1 MRPRVF
7 IILLFISLP
16 LWVQGQSD
24 FELVK
29 KRVVE
34 DITRRPP
41 RDERVKRIV
50 ETMQDDG
57 SWPGINYEDV
67 SNTGF
72 QHSRH
77 LSNMETMSLA
87 FISPESD
94 YYLDQELN
102 SLVNKALGFWCE
114 NDFICDNWWWNQIGT
129 PNSLVTVLLLM
140 DDHIEPGLKN
150 ETLRIIGRAH
160 LDAPGARPGGDRI
173 KIGGIAAKRVLV
185 MGDSAMF
192 KDIMKVINDEI
203 KFSTGDRGMQQDYS
217 FHHRIFRVNNT
228 VTYGLGYASEFADWA
243 LFVKGT
249 KYAFEDEKTRLLVN
263 YYLDGICKQYIYGIY
278 IDWGVL
284 NRDVSRGHSMR
295 PQNTN
300 ILENLIQVTDYRS
313 EELNEIISL
322 RKGDSEPSSSFCK
335 FFWQTEHFV
344 CQRPDFYTSVRMFSV
359 RNRNMEQ
366 PYNSEGLKNHHKA
379 DGANF
384 LSIRGDE
391 YLGIWPVYDWQKI
404 PGATILQKKELPP
417 PGEIQ
422 KDGFTYFVGAVT
434 DGLYGAVGFDFISPH
449 DMVKARKS
457 WFFFDEEY
465 VCLGAGIEADFGPPV
480 ATTIN
485 QCLLNGNVEVGD
497 KEGVRT
503 LTEGEHVLKDINWVH
518 HDDIGYIFPEPADIH
533 LSNQVESGS
542 WWDITKQWS
551 TSRETVERNVF
562 TLWIDHGSRPQGRRG
577 GFENA
582 PMIPRD
588 VTYQYIVVPSIN
600 PGEMKQDRG
609 IEILENTRD
618 VQAVKHRALGLAQVI
633 FYKAGSVKIS
643 EGLQLAADSPGAIML
658 KMKEDTVTSITV
670 ADPSRSLGRLHLII
684 SGEIKAL
691 STEIIHVTYDL
702 EYNESHLTVTLPS
715 GPYAGQSVQVNLHN

>member
-1 MRPRVF
+1 MRPRVY
-7 IILLFISLP
+7 IILLFICLP
-16 LWVQGQSD
+16 VWVQGQSD

-29 KRVVE
+29 KRVIE

-41 RDERVKRIV
+41 RDEHVTRII
-50 ETMQDDG
+50 ETIQEDG

-77 LSNMETMSLA
+77 LGNMVTMSLA
-87 FISPESD
+87 FHTSESG
-94 YYLDQELN
+94 YYMDQVLS

-114 NDFICDNWWWNQIGT
+114 NDFICENWWYNQIGT
-129 PNSLVTVLLLM
+129 PNSLVIVLLLM
-140 DDHIEPGLKN
+140 DEHIESDLQNEALK
-150 ETLRIIGRAH
+150 IIGRAH

-185 MGDSAMF
+185 MGDSVLF

-203 KFSTGDRGMQQDYS
+203 RFSTGDRGMQQDYS
-217 FHHRIFRVNNT
+217 FHHRIHRVNNT
-228 VTYGLGYASEFADWA
+228 VSYGMGYANEFAEWA

-249 KYAFEDEKTRLLVN
+249 KYAFEDEKIRLLVD

-278 IDWGVL
+278 TDWGVL
-284 NRDVSRGHSMR
+284 NRDVSRGHSLR
-295 PQNTN
+295 PHNTY
-300 ILENLIQVTDYRS
+300 IVENLLQVTDYRS
-313 EELNEIISL
+313 KELEEIIRL
-322 RKGDSEPSSSFCK
+322 REGDIEPSSSFCK

-344 CQRPDFYTSVRMFSV
+344 CQRPYFYTSVRMFSV

-384 LSIRGDE
+384 LSVRGDE

-404 PGATILQKKELPP
+404 PGTTVLQKEKLPP

-434 DGLYGAVGFDFISPH
+434 DGLYGAVCFDFISPH
-449 DMVKARKS
+449 DMIKARKS

-465 VCLGAGIEADFGPPV
+465 VCLGAGIDSDFGPPV

-485 QCLLNGNVEVGD
+485 QCLLKGHVEVED

-503 LTEGEHVLKDINWVH
+503 LPEGKHILNEMNWIY
-518 HDDIGYIFPEPADIH
+518 HDNVGYIFPEPMDIH
-533 LSNQVESGS
+533 LSNQAERGS

-551 TSRETVERNVF
+551 TPRDTVEKKVF
-562 TLWIDHGSRPQGRRG
+562 KLWVDHGSRPQGRHG

-582 PMIPRD
+582 PMIPKD
-588 VTYQYIVVPSIN
+588 VTYQYIVVPSI
-600 PGEMKQDRG
+600 EADEIKQDRG
-609 IEILENTRD
+609 IEILVNNRNI
-618 VQAVKHRALGLAQVI
+618 QGVKHHALGLVQLI
-633 FYKAGSVKIS
+633 FYNAGSVKIS
-643 EGLQLAADSPGAIML
+643 EGLQITADSPGAIML
-658 KMKEDTVTSITV
+658 KMEEDRVTTITV
-670 ADPSRSLGRLHLII
+670 ADPSRSLGRLHLSI
-684 SGEIKAL
+684 SGDIKAQ
-691 STEIIHVTYDL
+691 STDIIHVSYDSENNKSQL
-702 EYNESHLTVTLPS
+702 IFSLPS
-715 GPYAGQSVQVNLHN
+715 GTYAGQSVHVNLQK